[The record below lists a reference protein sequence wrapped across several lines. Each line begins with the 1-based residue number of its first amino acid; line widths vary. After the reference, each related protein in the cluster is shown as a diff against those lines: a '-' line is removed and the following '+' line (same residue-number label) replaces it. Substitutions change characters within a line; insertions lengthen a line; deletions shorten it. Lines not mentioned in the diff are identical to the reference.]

1 MKYEIGIH
9 PDWEGYI
16 AEVVGYPHMYAF
28 GYTESEAKSELYN
41 VLSMLKEYYTEQAR
55 LTDSIIDTQTYAVQ
69 V

>member
-1 MKYEIGIH
+1 
-9 PDWEGYI
+9 
-16 AEVVGYPHMYAF
+16 MYAF

-55 LTDSIIDTQTYAVQ
+55 LTDSIIDTQIYAVQ